1 MAGRQIDL
9 TDEWDRQKLRNWM
22 DNARKMKREDV
33 YRDAF
38 RQLCRTD
45 GREMEDP
52 LESDYAGV
60 RRALEEALADE
71 TGKPKRLNRPPAK
84 VTRTSLMKTLAE
96 MALRKT
102 PSIAFLKLA
111 EYEMIELS
119 GEALIVKYTEEFTP
133 EAVAAARQRLTEF
146 NFELEDA

>member
-22 DNARKMKREDV
+22 DNARNMKREDV

-60 RRALEEALADE
+60 RRALEEGLADE

-84 VTRTSLMKTLAE
+84 VTRTSLIKTLSE
-96 MALRKT
+96 MALKKT

-119 GEALIVKYTEEFTP
+119 GEALIVKYPDEFTP
-133 EAVAAARQRLTEF
+133 EVVAAARQRLTEF

>member
-22 DNARKMKREDV
+22 DNARNMKREDV

-84 VTRTSLMKTLAE
+84 VTRPSLMKTLAE
-96 MALRKT
+96 MALKKT

-111 EYEMIELS
+111 EYEMVELS
-119 GEALIVKYTEEFTP
+119 GEALIVKYKDEFAP
-133 EAVAAARQRLTEF
+133 DVVSAARQRLTEF
-146 NFELEDA
+146 NVELEDA